1 MVKANARLYL
11 IPNLIGDTHT
21 TDVLPLQVH
30 KIVSSLRHYIVEDI
44 RNARRFLKKLDADI
58 QIDNL
63 VFYELNKHTSQE
75 EISGYLNVCSEGVN
89 IGLISEAGLPCIADP
104 GNQIVMLAHKTG
116 VKVVPLSGPSSIFM
130 ALMASGLNGQ
140 NFAFNGYVNIEPK
153 LRIKQLMM
161 LENRSLRERQS
172 QIFMDTPFRNN
183 KLFSEMLSVLN
194 PNTYLCVASN
204 ISCENEFI
212 MTKKISEW
220 KKVDIDLNKKPC
232 IFIL

>member
-204 ISCENEFI
+204 ISCENELI